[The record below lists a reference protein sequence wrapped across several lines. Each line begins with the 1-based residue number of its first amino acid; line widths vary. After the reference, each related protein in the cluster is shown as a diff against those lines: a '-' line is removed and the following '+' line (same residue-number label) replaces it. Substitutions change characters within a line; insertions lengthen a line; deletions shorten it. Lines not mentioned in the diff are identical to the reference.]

1 MTLTYSTN
9 QNNKSLSLSYSRDII
24 SLFAYFDIFK
34 HPLTVSDI
42 QRMKGLTEAII
53 LEQLNTLVTTNIC
66 FEWQGYYGLS
76 SDIQENAQRRLVA
89 EKNAELY
96 WSKVKKYAQRIANF
110 PFVRGVAIS
119 GSLSK
124 GVMTDEGDID
134 FFIIT
139 EPNKLWVTRSLL
151 ILYKKIRLLNS
162 RKYFC
167 LNYFVDTNNLTIID
181 KNIFTAVEVAHLIPV
196 YSQDKLF
203 DRFFDQNSWV
213 KEFINS
219 PVPITINAL
228 PSDSFYGIEQDV
240 KIKKS
245 KQRKE
250 KWLSG
255 SIGKR
260 LERWTHKKTLKRWM
274 KKFGHFDEEKFEL
287 TMRSTTGVSKH
298 HPQDFQS
305 KVLDTYSDRFN
316 KANEELNRHK
326 QE

>member
-1 MTLTYSTN
+1 LISNSSTSQTNPINTFSYSEDI
-9 QNNKSLSLSYSRDII
+9 LSLM
-24 SLFAYFDIFK
+24 AYFDIFK
-34 HPLTVSDI
+34 HPLTVNDFV
-42 QRMKGLTEAII
+42 RMKGFSAELVI
-53 LEQLNTLVTTNIC
+53 EQLNLMLVSQIC
-66 FEWQGYYGLS
+66 FEWQGYFGLS
-76 SDIQENAQRRLVA
+76 AEIQEYAQRRIVA
-89 EKNAELY
+89 EKNAEHY
-96 WSKVKKYAQRIANF
+96 WSKVKKYSQRIANF

-124 GVMTDEGDID
+124 GVMTDDGDID

-167 LNYFVDTNNLTIID
+167 LNYFVDTNNLAIID

-196 YSQDKLF
+196 YSQDNLF
-203 DRFFDQNSWV
+203 ERFYDQNTWV

-219 PVPITINAL
+219 PAPITINAL
-228 PSDSFYGIEQDV
+228 PSDGFYRLEGEI

-245 KQRKE
+245 KLTKE

-255 SIGKR
+255 SLGNR

-274 KKFGHFDEEKFEL
+274 KKFGHFDEDKFEL

-298 HPQDFQS
+298 HPQDFQG
-305 KVLDTYSDRFN
+305 KVLNTHEERFRKAMERLHQN
-316 KANEELNRHK
+316 KQA
-326 QE
+326 

>member
-1 MTLTYSTN
+1 MISNSSTSQIN
-9 QNNKSLSLSYSRDII
+9 PIKAFSNSEDILSL
-24 SLFAYFDIFK
+24 LAYFDIFK

-42 QRMKGLTEAII
+42 TRMKGLAEAIV
-53 LEQLNTLVTTNIC
+53 LEQLDVLVKTNIC

-76 SDIQENAQRRLVA
+76 ADIQENAQRRLVA
-89 EKNAELY
+89 EKNAEQY
-96 WSKVKKYAQRIANF
+96 WSKVKKYSQRIANF

-124 GVMTDEGDID
+124 GVMADDGDID

-167 LNYFVDTNNLTIID
+167 LNYFVDTNNLAIID

-196 YSQDKLF
+196 YSQDNLF
-203 DRFFDQNSWV
+203 ERFYDQNTWV
-213 KEFINS
+213 KDFLNS
-219 PVPITINAL
+219 PSPITINAL
-228 PSDSFYGIEQDV
+228 PSDGFYRLEGEIT
-240 KIKKS
+240 IKKS
-245 KQRKE
+245 KHRKE
-250 KWLSG
+250 KWLSSSLG
-255 SIGKR
+255 NR

-274 KKFGHFDEEKFEL
+274 KKFGHFNEDKFEL

-305 KVLDTYSDRFN
+305 KVLDTYSARYQN
-316 KANEELNRHK
+316 VTEQLNRLK

>member
-1 MTLTYSTN
+1 MISNSSTSQTNPTNTISYSEDI
-9 QNNKSLSLSYSRDII
+9 LSL
-24 SLFAYFDIFK
+24 LAYFDIFK

-42 QRMKGLTEAII
+42 QRMKGLSEAII
-53 LEQLNTLVTTNIC
+53 LEQLNILVTTNIC
-66 FEWQGYYGLS
+66 FVWQGYYGLS
-76 SDIQENAQRRLVA
+76 AETQENAQRRLVA
-89 EKNAELY
+89 EKNAEQY
-96 WSKVKKYAQRIANF
+96 WSKVKKYSQRIANF

-124 GVMTDEGDID
+124 GVMTDDGDID

-139 EPNKLWVTRSLL
+139 EPNKLWITRSLL

-167 LNYFVDTNNLTIID
+167 LNYFVDTNNLAIID

-196 YSQDKLF
+196 YSQDDLF
-203 DRFFDQNSWV
+203 DRFYDQNSWV

-219 PVPITINAL
+219 PAPITINAL
-228 PSDSFYGIEQDV
+228 PSDGFYRIERDV

-245 KQRKE
+245 KHTKE

-255 SIGKR
+255 SFGNR

-274 KKFGHFDEEKFEL
+274 KKFGHFNEDKFEL

-305 KVLDTYSDRFN
+305 KVLDTYSERFN
-316 KANEELNRHK
+316 KAIEQLNRHK